1 MYCLNINTNL
11 LLLRQ
16 VIYIFQCIQYYW
28 SYTIILLP
36 YYFVDINKMQ

>member
-1 MYCLNINTNL
+1 MYYLNINTNL
-11 LLLRQ
+11 LLWQ

-36 YYFVDINKMQ
+36 YYFIDINKVQ